1 MTRHTGENTH
11 TDAMFESLRPQ
22 AFRIAYRILGTV
34 SEAEDVVQ
42 DAWLR
47 WHRAQSTEIRTPKAW
62 ITTVV
67 TRLAIDQL
75 RAAKTRR
82 EVYPGPWLPTS
93 LIEFEDVP
101 DEHTPS
107 PEEKVALADDVSL
120 ALLMVLEHL
129 TPEERAAFI
138 LREAFDTDYPEI
150 ARILG
155 KSEAACRQL
164 VSRAGKHIKVGQPRF
179 TGGRRKHMALHAAFL
194 EALQTGDVA
203 VLGKICADD
212 AVLLS
217 DGGGKAAA
225 ALNPIYG
232 RDRITRF
239 FGGIFKKWRKG
250 RQDVTGMSMD
260 FYHARINDLPGLVSF
275 VGDVAYTTLAFEEGR
290 NGPVKT
296 LYITRNPD
304 KLDHIAR
311 PGTAPLYSLPL
322 A

>member
-1 MTRHTGENTH
+1 MPQHMHDTSRMDTL
-11 TDAMFESLRPQ
+11 FESLRPQ

-47 WHRAQSTEIRTPKAW
+47 WHRAQGTEIRTPKAW

-82 EVYPGPWLPTS
+82 EVYPGPWLPTP
-93 LIEFEDVP
+93 LIEFDDIP
-101 DEHTPS
+101 DEQTPS

-155 KSEAACRQL
+155 KSETACRQL
-164 VSRAGKHIKVGQPRF
+164 VSRAGKRIKSGQPRF
-179 TGGRRKHMALHAAFL
+179 AGGRRKHMALHTAFL
-194 EALQTGDVA
+194 EALQTGDVN

-217 DGGGKAAA
+217 DGGGKASA

-239 FGGIFKKWRKG
+239 FGGIFKKWRKDLP
-250 RQDVTGMSMD
+250 DVAGMSMD
-260 FYHARINDLPGLVSF
+260 FYPVRINGLPGIVSF
-275 VGDVAYTTLAFEEGR
+275 IGETAYTTIAFEAGR
-290 NGPVKT
+290 NSPVKA
-296 LYITRNPD
+296 LYIMRNPD
-304 KLDHIAR
+304 KLTHIVR
-311 PGTAPLYSLPL
+311 PGAAPLYSLPL